1 MIQRIQL
8 EAFKAFEHLDLL
20 LGGLT
25 LLSGLNSSGKS
36 SILQAF
42 AVLRQSFDAGMLG
55 NQSRNEL
62 LLNGPI
68 VALGT
73 GGDVY
78 CEYSR
83 RTRPEIVFLFYGP
96 TDESVGWRVPV
107 DNPDADVLRAEQF
120 AGVHGLAFQSLSKGR
135 FNYLRADRLSP
146 ELVYPRS
153 HREVVRSRSLGSR
166 GEYTA
171 HYLTQFRDD
180 LVENDHVREQRVG
193 PTLSSQVAHWLGE
206 ISPGVRIEPDAV
218 TGTDFVRVRFGFGS
232 GSGLTGSSSY
242 RPTHVGFGLTYAL
255 PIIVALLATPP
266 GGVLLLENPEAHV
279 HPRGQAALGVLITR
293 AVAGGVQ
300 VLVET
305 HSDHVLNGIR
315 LAAKR
320 GAIDRDKIRL
330 HFFTRRN
337 TGEIGVESPVVEA
350 DGRLSRWPDGFFDQW
365 DQDLDALLD

>member
-1 MIQRIQL
+1 MKKSR
-8 EAFKAFEHLDLL
+8 
-20 LGGLT
+20 T
-25 LLSGLNSSGKS
+25 PLLSGLNSSGKS

-55 NQSRNEL
+55 DGSRNEL

-73 GGDVY
+73 GGDIY
-78 CEYSR
+78 CEYAR
-83 RTRPEIVFLFYGP
+83 HARPEIVFLFYGSEHEGAAH
-96 TDESVGWRVPV
+96 DSIGWRVRV
-107 DNPDADVLRAEQF
+107 DNPDADVLPAEQF
-120 AGVHGLAFQSLSKGR
+120 DGVHGIVFEALSKGR

-166 GEYTA
+166 GEYTV

-180 LVENDHVREQRVG
+180 VVENVHVREHSVG

-218 TGTDFVRVRFGFGS
+218 TGTDFVRVRFGFGA

-255 PIIVALLATPP
+255 PIVVALLATPP

-279 HPRGQAALGVLITR
+279 HPRGQAALGVLIAR

-320 GAIDRDKIRL
+320 GAIDRDNIRV
-330 HFFTRRN
+330 HFW
-337 TGEIGVESPVVEA
+337 V
-350 DGRLSRWPDGFFDQW
+350 RLFFIDCY
-365 DQDLDALLD
+365 LAHS